1 MSRFRMSRARMPG
14 SGDPKRSSSP
24 SSAARASQPRAP
36 RSRPAW
42 LHRPR
47 GRRALVLK
55 VALAGIAVLALII
68 AVWPDDD
75 THGGHGGPVDNKRAS
90 SVLPSP
96 SPIYPISS
104 PPRTIP
110 SVREH
115 RPARGPGFRPVDS
128 TRVIVS
134 VGSESLTDEGKL
146 LAQELG
152 VDYAAGGQP
161 REGDIELT
169 LTPPP
174 KGEKAAPESYTLT
187 TRDRRVR
194 ITGPDDAGVF
204 YGTRTLKQALK
215 GGGVMPEGVV
225 EDRPDK
231 PQRGLNL
238 DIARKQ
244 YSAAW
249 IEDQLRQMADLKL
262 NQLGLHFSDDQG
274 FRIESSSHPEV
285 VSREHLSKREVQ
297 RIVALATKL
306 HITVV
311 PEIDS
316 PGHLGAVLAAHPD
329 LQLRDKDGKPVKGAI
344 DIANPESGRIVDDL
358 LREYAGLFPG
368 AYWHLGGDEYQA
380 LAVKAPATPETTYP
394 GLAAAARARY
404 GPKAD
409 IEDLATGWLNDRAAV
424 LRSASAGRTFKAWND
439 GFFPGGEVAADQGRE
454 VEYWTGKEPGERAP
468 EEYLAEGRPLVNLND
483 EYLYYVLGEPGSYKY
498 PTGKRI
504 YEEWTPSVVRGTK
517 SVDAKYAGQI
527 LGGRFAVWSD
537 NPGAQTEEQVAR
549 GIRLPLRATAQK
561 LWDPRTPAMEWEEFK
576 ALADRLG

>member
-1 MSRFRMSRARMPG
+1 MSRFRMSRARKTG
-14 SGDPKRSSSP
+14 SEDPERSSSP
-24 SSAARASQPRAP
+24 SSEARASQPRAP

-55 VALAGIAVLALII
+55 VAVAGAAVLALII

-75 THGGHGGPVDNKRAS
+75 THGGHGGPADNKRAS
-90 SVLPSP
+90 SALPSP

-115 RPARGPGFRPVDS
+115 RPARGPGFRPVDA
-128 TRVIVS
+128 TRVIVDVNS
-134 VGSESLTDEGKL
+134 GSLADEGKL
-146 LAQELG
+146 FAQELG
-152 VDYAAGGQP
+152 ADYVLGGQP
-161 REGDIELT
+161 RAGDIELA
-169 LTPPP
+169 LSPPP
-174 KGEKAAPESYTLT
+174 AGQKAVPESYTLT

-194 ITGPDDAGVF
+194 ITGADDAGVF

-225 EDRPDK
+225 DDRPDE

-238 DIARKQ
+238 DIARKP
-244 YSAAW
+244 YTEAW

-274 FRIESSSHPEV
+274 FRIESAGHPEI
-285 VSREHLSKREVQ
+285 VSRDHLSKRDVQ

-306 HITVV
+306 HITVI
-311 PEIDS
+311 PEVDS

-329 LQLRDKDGKPVKGAI
+329 LQLRDKDGKAVKGAI
-344 DIANPESGRIVDDL
+344 DIANPASGRIVDDL
-358 LREYAGLFPG
+358 LREYADLFPG
-368 AYWHLGGDEYQA
+368 TYWHLGGDEYQA
-380 LAVKAPATPETTYP
+380 LAVKSPETSFP
-394 GLAAAARARY
+394 GLAAAARDKY
-404 GPKAD
+404 GSKAD
-409 IEDLATGWLNDRAAV
+409 IRDLATGWLNDRAAV
-424 LRSASAGRTFKAWND
+424 LRSANAGRTLKAWND
-439 GFFPGGEVAADQGRE
+439 GFFAGGEVAADQGRE
-454 VEYWTGKEPGERAP
+454 VEYWTGKEPDERAP
-468 EEYLAEGRPLVNLND
+468 EELLAQSRSLVNLND
-483 EYLYYVLGEPGSYKY
+483 EYLYYVLGEPNTFKY

-504 YEEWTPSVVRGTK
+504 YEEWTPLVLRGTK
-517 SVDAKYAGQI
+517 PVDGKYAGQI

-537 NPGAQTEEQVAR
+537 VPGAQTEEQVAR

-561 LWDPRTPAMEWEEFK
+561 LWDARTPAMDWEDFK

>member
-1 MSRFRMSRARMPG
+1 MSRFRMSRARKTG
-14 SGDPKRSSSP
+14 SEDPERSSSP
-24 SSAARASQPRAP
+24 SSEARASQPRAP

-55 VALAGIAVLALII
+55 VAVAGAAVLALII

-75 THGGHGGPVDNKRAS
+75 THGGHGGPADNKRAS
-90 SVLPSP
+90 SALPSP

-115 RPARGPGFRPVDS
+115 RPARGPGFRPVDA
-128 TRVIVS
+128 TRVIVDVNS
-134 VGSESLTDEGKL
+134 GSLADEGKL
-146 LAQELG
+146 FAQELG
-152 VDYAAGGQP
+152 ADYVLGGQP
-161 REGDIELT
+161 RAGDIELA
-169 LTPPP
+169 LSPPP
-174 KGEKAAPESYTLT
+174 AGQKAVPESYTLT

-194 ITGPDDAGVF
+194 ITGADDAGVF

-225 EDRPDK
+225 DDRPDE

-238 DIARKQ
+238 DIARKP
-244 YSAAW
+244 YTEAW

-274 FRIESSSHPEV
+274 FRIESAGHPEI
-285 VSREHLSKREVQ
+285 VSRDHLSKRDVQ

-306 HITVV
+306 HITVI

-329 LQLRDKDGKPVKGAI
+329 LQLRDKDGKAVKGAI
-344 DIANPESGRIVDDL
+344 DIANPASGRIVDDL
-358 LREYAGLFPG
+358 LREYADLFPG
-368 AYWHLGGDEYQA
+368 TYWHLGGDEYQA
-380 LAVKAPATPETTYP
+380 LAVKSPETSFP
-394 GLAAAARARY
+394 GLAAAARDKY
-404 GPKAD
+404 GSKAD
-409 IEDLATGWLNDRAAV
+409 IRDLATGWLNDRAAV
-424 LRSASAGRTFKAWND
+424 LRSANAGRTLKAWND
-439 GFFPGGEVAADQGRE
+439 GFFAGGEVVADQGRE
-454 VEYWTGKEPGERAP
+454 VEYWTGKEPDERAP
-468 EEYLAEGRPLVNLND
+468 EELLAQSRSLVNLND
-483 EYLYYVLGEPGSYKY
+483 EYLYYVLGEPNTFKY

-504 YEEWTPSVVRGTK
+504 YEEWTPLVLRGTK
-517 SVDAKYAGQI
+517 PVDVKYAGQI

-537 NPGAQTEEQVAR
+537 VPGAQTEEQVAR

-561 LWDPRTPAMEWEEFK
+561 LWDARTPAMDWEDFK

>member
-1 MSRFRMSRARMPG
+1 MSRFRMSRARKTG
-14 SGDPKRSSSP
+14 SEDPERSSSP
-24 SSAARASQPRAP
+24 SSEARASQPRAP

-55 VALAGIAVLALII
+55 VAVAGAAVLALII

-75 THGGHGGPVDNKRAS
+75 THGGHGGPADNKRAS
-90 SVLPSP
+90 SALPSP

-115 RPARGPGFRPVDS
+115 RPARGPGFRPVDA
-128 TRVIVS
+128 TRVIVDVNS
-134 VGSESLTDEGKL
+134 GSLADEGKL
-146 LAQELG
+146 FAQELG
-152 VDYAAGGQP
+152 ADYVLGGQP
-161 REGDIELT
+161 RAGDIELA
-169 LTPPP
+169 LSPPP
-174 KGEKAAPESYTLT
+174 AGQKAVPESYTLT

-194 ITGPDDAGVF
+194 ITGADDAGVF

-225 EDRPDK
+225 DDRPDE

-238 DIARKQ
+238 DIARKP
-244 YSAAW
+244 YTEAW

-274 FRIESSSHPEV
+274 FRIESAGHPEI
-285 VSREHLSKREVQ
+285 VSRDHLSKRDVQ

-306 HITVV
+306 HITVI

-329 LQLRDKDGKPVKGAI
+329 LQLRDKDGKAVKGAI
-344 DIANPESGRIVDDL
+344 DIANPASGRIVDDL
-358 LREYAGLFPG
+358 LREYADLFPG
-368 AYWHLGGDEYQA
+368 TYWHLGGDEYQA
-380 LAVKAPATPETTYP
+380 LAVKSPETSFP
-394 GLAAAARARY
+394 GLAAAARDKY
-404 GPKAD
+404 GSKAD
-409 IEDLATGWLNDRAAV
+409 IRDLATGWLNDRAAV
-424 LRSASAGRTFKAWND
+424 LRSANAGRTLKAWND
-439 GFFPGGEVAADQGRE
+439 GFFAGGEVAADQGRE
-454 VEYWTGKEPGERAP
+454 VEYWTGKEPDERAP
-468 EEYLAEGRPLVNLND
+468 EELLAQSRSLVNLND
-483 EYLYYVLGEPGSYKY
+483 EYLYYVLGEPNTFKY

-504 YEEWTPSVVRGTK
+504 YEEWTPLVLRGTK
-517 SVDAKYAGQI
+517 PVDVKYAGQI

-537 NPGAQTEEQVAR
+537 VPGAQTEEQVAR

-561 LWDPRTPAMEWEEFK
+561 LWDARTPAMDWEDFK